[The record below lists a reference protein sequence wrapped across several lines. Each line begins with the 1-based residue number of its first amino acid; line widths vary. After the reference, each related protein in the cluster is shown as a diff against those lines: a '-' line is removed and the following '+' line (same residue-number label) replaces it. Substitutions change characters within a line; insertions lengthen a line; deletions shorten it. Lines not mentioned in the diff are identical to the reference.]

1 MFEWLMLM
9 REQREEE
16 EETEEGGERWAVV
29 FDYNK
34 MLHLVSLILQLNGK
48 KHREDC

>member
-1 MFEWLMLM
+1 MTHADE
-9 REQREEE
+9 RAEGGGGGDRG
-16 EETEEGGERWAVV
+16 GGERWAVV